1 MGDGNPIHGKLSL
14 NNKVSIQAVIG
25 EKIPIIVVPE
35 KNLFSTYANIHGV
48 IGYDIFIKFEI
59 ELDPIQQV
67 ITFRPAATSE
77 LSNDYEKIPLVI
89 EDSRPLI
96 KSQVFFTNS
105 DGLSCDLM
113 LDTGSSL
120 GLLMKTTDLKNF
132 PGGNKKILG
141 RGLNGNVL
149 GIETIASKLILSTFE
164 ISAIT
169 AGITH
174 SAWHNYASVG
184 MEVMKNYTIVLNYC
198 KAYAGFKKNI

>member
-1 MGDGNPIHGKLSL
+1 M
-14 NNKVSIQAVIG
+14 
-25 EKIPIIVVPE
+25 
-35 KNLFSTYANIHGV
+35 
-48 IGYDIFIKFEI
+48 
-59 ELDPIQQV
+59 
-67 ITFRPAATSE
+67 
-77 LSNDYEKIPLVI
+77 
-89 EDSRPLI
+89 
-96 KSQVFFTNS
+96 VFFTNR

-132 PGGNKKILG
+132 PGGNNRKILG

-149 GIETIASKLILSTFE
+149 GIETIASKLILNTFE

-198 KAYAGFKKNI
+198 KAYAGFKKNHLDGYRFFAALFLTFIFKTSTPSANAMEK